1 MTSRLTGDRKTGALL
16 SRISLTV
23 LATVLMAS
31 SPAWAAPEHKTHTAE
46 SASSDGDDAPAK
58 ASSTKTGAAKTTK
71 ARHSDVLNDDSDA
84 APPKDASPKDA
95 SRKKAAK
102 VADADADGDA
112 PHGKKAGN
120 ERIQLADDDAPAK
133 PAKGRKTA
141 ATKLADADTDTDLVK
156 GAVKGMQE
164 KAGHGKTAHDDDN
177 AAPAKGK
184 KATRLADASED
195 ADAPPTP
202 TSKAATTKATK
213 GKSTAR
219 AVDDD
224 DAPAKSK
231 TSVKLADASDD
242 DAAPAARSRKAA
254 KAADDDNDDA
264 PVKGR
269 KTAHATKLAEADAD
283 DSDTPVKSKKGAHA
297 KTEADDSA
305 SDDDSDDTA
314 GFYKKAHG
322 KLVLVSDKDVA
333 RTRIVHHRLVGIDN
347 GPFYHKVHGK
357 AVRVT
362 AVALASFRK
371 AHGAAP
377 DENALALAAAA
388 HAMSTGTV
396 MPAKLSVITP
406 MQKMTQPH
414 VTQGGAQN
422 AMRTAFDETARAAS
436 TPLVTLA
443 AVTDALS
450 KLPQSLFTT
459 PGGAP
464 VAVAQAASNASQAP
478 AAPTAPVPYTSL
490 AGQSANSK
498 GTLSPTDAAF
508 YQAAFAQI
516 DGGDFA
522 GAETTLAQVGDKSLV
537 GYAEYHKLANP
548 AYAATYDELTQWLS
562 QYGDQPMAMRV
573 WTMAKR
579 KKPYGAPDPAY
590 PSLMG
595 NAPAAPTVAMVDA
608 DKSAI
613 NGAAIAGVALDA
625 HTSLDAAPP
634 NTARMAGIDGGAPKV
649 DTLDSDLTPK
659 SARSAYNNGQYDM
672 AVTLARKIGDHWV
685 AGLANWRLKH
695 YADAEAEFKFVS
707 TDPSRDAWGQ
717 SAGAYWAGRC
727 ADKLNQAD
735 QAQTFFKIAASFPF
749 TFYGLVAEQRLG
761 VTPAVV
767 LAKRGQ
773 TPTFAPD
780 TRQVLTASLTDDF
793 GWTHGSS
800 QAQRL
805 SALVQIGRAKDA
817 QVEIQSAV
825 QRAGDGTERDHW
837 LALAAY
843 NHIEVSQLHATDR
856 LFDATRYPAPTI
868 KLKSGYAVDRAL
880 LFAFA
885 RKESKFNTKAKS
897 FAGAYGLLQLMPGTA
912 ALLEN
917 NSKFNSHPDMLF
929 TPSVN
934 MRVGQEYMQK
944 LLDGPTVGGDLIR
957 LIAAYNGGPGPVKD
971 AVAQLGPDSGDS
983 ILLME
988 SIPVAETREYVE
1000 EVAANYWIYHQILGE
1015 PNKTLAQA
1023 AADTQVLVSG
1033 PAPAMPAAKT
1043 LADADDD
1050 HGGPGAA
1057 N

>member
-16 SRISLTV
+16 PRISLTV

-31 SPAWAAPEHKTHTAE
+31 SPAWAAPEHKTHAE
-46 SASSDGDDAPAK
+46 DSASADSDAPVK
-58 ASSTKTGAAKTTK
+58 AAKTTAKTPK
-71 ARHSDVLNDDSDA
+71 ARHTEVLNDDGDA
-84 APPKDASPKDA
+84 APK
-95 SRKKAAK
+95 KKAAK
-102 VADADADGDA
+102 VADADGDA
-112 PHGKKAGN
+112 PHGKKATSD
-120 ERIQLADDDAPAK
+120 RIQLADDDAPAK
-133 PAKGRKTA
+133 PARGKKAA
-141 ATKLADADTDTDLVK
+141 ATRLADADADTDLVK

-164 KAGHGKTAHDDDN
+164 KAGRGKTAHDDDDD
-177 AAPAKGK
+177 AAPVKGK

-195 ADAPPTP
+195 GDAP
-202 TSKAATTKATK
+202 KATKTTK
-213 GKSTAR
+213 GKSTVKAS
-219 AVDDD
+219 DDD
-224 DAPAKSK
+224 DAPVKSK
-231 TSVKLADASDD
+231 KAMKLADASDD
-242 DAAPAARSRKAA
+242 DAAPATKGRKIA
-254 KAADDDNDDA
+254 KAADDGDDA
-264 PVKGR
+264 PVKGKKGAR
-269 KTAHATKLAEADAD
+269 ATRLADADTDSDDVPAKGKKSAHSTKLAEADAD
-283 DSDTPVKSKKGAHA
+283 DSDIPVKSKKGARA
-297 KTEADDSA
+297 KAVTADDDGA
-305 SDDDSDDTA
+305 DDDSDDTT
-314 GFYKKAHG
+314 GFYKKVHG

-333 RTRIVHHRLVGIDN
+333 KTRTVHHRLVGVDN

-388 HAMSTGTV
+388 HAMSTDTP
-396 MPAKLSVITP
+396 MPAKLSVVTP
-406 MQKMTQPH
+406 MQKMTQPRGL
-414 VTQGGAQN
+414 QDGAGGAV
-422 AMRTAFDETARAAS
+422 RTALDETAKAAS
-436 TPLVTLA
+436 TPLATLA

-450 KLPQSLFTT
+450 KVPQSLFSA
-459 PGGAP
+459 PGGTP
-464 VAVAQAASNASQAP
+464 VAAANSPQAARASSQAP
-478 AAPTAPVPYTSL
+478 AAPTTPVPYTSL
-490 AGQSANSK
+490 AGTSANTRGS
-498 GTLSPTDAAF
+498 LSPTDAAF
-508 YQAAFAQI
+508 YQAAFTQI

-522 GAETTLAQVGDKSLV
+522 GAETTLAQVSDKSLV

-548 AYAATYDELTQWLS
+548 AYAVTYDELTQWLS

-595 NAPAAPTVAMVDA
+595 NAAAAPTVAMVDA

-613 NGAAIAGVALDA
+613 NGVALGA
-625 HTSLDAAPP
+625 HTTLDAAPQ
-634 NTARMAGIDGGAPKV
+634 NTANTPGIDGGAPKV
-649 DTLDSDLTPK
+649 DTRDSDLTPK

-695 YADAEAEFKFVS
+695 YEDAEAEFKFVS
-707 TDPSRDAWGQ
+707 TDPSRDAWGE

-727 ADKLNQAD
+727 ADKLNQQD

-793 GWTHGSS
+793 AWTHGNT

-817 QVEIQSAV
+817 QAEIQSAV

-868 KLKSGYAVDRAL
+868 KLKSGYAVDRASL
-880 LFAFA
+880 RLRAQGKQVQHQGQVLCRRLRPVA
-885 RKESKFNTKAKS
+885 VD
-897 FAGAYGLLQLMPGTA
+897 AGHGGAAGEQSALQR
-912 ALLEN
+912 
-917 NSKFNSHPDMLF
+917 
-929 TPSVN
+929 PSRYAVHA
-934 MRVGQEYMQK
+934 VGQYARRPGIYAK
-944 LLDGPTVGGDLIR
+944 AAGRPDRRRRPDPPDRR
-957 LIAAYNGGPGPVKD
+957 L
-971 AVAQLGPDSGDS
+971 
-983 ILLME
+983 
-988 SIPVAETREYVE
+988 
-1000 EVAANYWIYHQILGE
+1000 
-1015 PNKTLAQA
+1015 
-1023 AADTQVLVSG
+1023 
-1033 PAPAMPAAKT
+1033 
-1043 LADADDD
+1043 
-1050 HGGPGAA
+1050 
-1057 N
+1057 

>member
-31 SPAWAAPEHKTHTAE
+31 SPAWAAPEHKTHAE
-46 SASSDGDDAPAK
+46 ASADGDDAPAK
-58 ASSTKTGAAKTTK
+58 TSGSKTAAAKTTK
-71 ARHSDVLNDDSDA
+71 ARHGEVLNDDGDA
-84 APPKDASPKDA
+84 ASQKET
-95 SRKKAAK
+95 SRKKPAK
-102 VADADADGDA
+102 VADADGDA
-112 PHGKKAGN
+112 PHGKKATN
-120 ERIQLADDDAPAK
+120 DRIQLAGDDASAK
-133 PAKGRKTA
+133 PAKDKKTA
-141 ATKLADADTDTDLVK
+141 PAKLADADADADLVK
-156 GAVKGMQE
+156 GAVKSMS
-164 KAGHGKTAHDDDN
+164 GKTAHDGDDD
-177 AAPAKGK
+177 AAPVKGK
-184 KATRLADASED
+184 KATKLADASED
-195 ADAPPTP
+195 AEAP
-202 TSKAATTKATK
+202 KAAK
-213 GKSTAR
+213 GKSATR
-219 AVDDD
+219 ASDDN

-231 TSVKLADASDD
+231 KSVKLADASDD
-242 DAAPAARSRKAA
+242 DATPATRGKKSARAT
-254 KAADDDNDDA
+254 ADDDA
-264 PVKGR
+264 PIKGK
-269 KTAHATKLAEADAD
+269 KTAHSTKLAEADAD

-297 KTEADDSA
+297 KAVTAEADDSA
-305 SDDDSDDTA
+305 DDDNDDTA
-314 GFYKKAHG
+314 GFYKKVHG
-322 KLVLVSDKDVA
+322 RLVLVSDKDVA
-333 RTRIVHHRLVGIDN
+333 RTRIVHRRLVGVDN
-347 GPFYHKVHGK
+347 GPFFHKVHGK

-388 HAMSTGTV
+388 HAMSTGTL

-406 MQKMTQPH
+406 MQKMTQSH
-414 VTQGGAQN
+414 VMQGGAPS
-422 AMRTAFDETARAAS
+422 AMRTALDETAKAAS

-450 KLPQSLFTT
+450 KLPQSLFTP
-459 PGGAP
+459 PGTAP
-464 VAVAQAASNASQAP
+464 VAVAQAGSASSQAP

-516 DGGDFA
+516 DGGDFV
-522 GAETTLAQVGDKSLV
+522 GAEATLAQVSDKSLV

-595 NAPAAPTVAMVDA
+595 NAPAAPTVAMADA
-608 DKSAI
+608 DKAVI
-613 NGAAIAGVALDA
+613 NGAAINGVALDG
-625 HTSLDAAPP
+625 HTTLDAAPQP
-634 NTARMAGIDGGAPKV
+634 GIDGGAPKV

-659 SARSAYNNGQYDM
+659 SARSAYNNGRYDM

-695 YADAEAEFKFVS
+695 YEDAEAEFKFVS

-767 LAKRGQ
+767 LAKHGQ
-773 TPTFAPD
+773 TPTFASD
-780 TRQVLTASLTDDF
+780 TRQVLTAGLTDDF
-793 GWTHGSS
+793 GWTHGNT

-805 SALVQIGRAKDA
+805 SALVQIGRARDA
-817 QVEIQSAV
+817 QAEIQSAV

-917 NSKFNSHPDMLF
+917 NAKFNSHPDMLF

-1033 PAPAMPAAKT
+1033 PAPATPATKT

>member
-1 MTSRLTGDRKTGALL
+1 LTSRLTGDRKTRALL

-31 SPAWAAPEHKTHTAE
+31 SPAWATPEHKTHAAD
-46 SASSDGDDAPAK
+46 SASADSDDAPAK
-58 ASSTKTGAAKTTK
+58 ASSAKTTATKSTK
-71 ARHSDVLNDDSDA
+71 ARHSETLNDDRDA
-84 APPKDASPKDA
+84 ALPKDASK
-95 SRKKAAK
+95 KKAAK
-102 VADADADGDA
+102 VADADGDA
-112 PHGKKAGN
+112 PHGKKATSD
-120 ERIQLADDDAPAK
+120 RIQLADDDAPVK
-133 PAKGRKTA
+133 TVKGKKTA
-141 ATKLADADTDTDLVK
+141 ATKVADADADADLVK
-156 GAVKGMQE
+156 GAVRSMQG
-164 KAGHGKTAHDDDN
+164 KAAHDDD
-177 AAPAKGK
+177 AAPTKSK
-184 KATRLADASED
+184 KATKLADASED
-195 ADAPPTP
+195 ADAP
-202 TSKAATTKATK
+202 KASK
-213 GKSTAR
+213 GKSTAK
-219 AVDDD
+219 ASDDD
-224 DAPAKSK
+224 DAPVKGKKA
-231 TSVKLADASDD
+231 VKLADASDD
-242 DAAPAARSRKAA
+242 DAAPAAKGKKTA
-254 KAADDDNDDA
+254 KATDDDDT
-264 PVKGR
+264 PVKGK

-283 DSDTPVKSKKGAHA
+283 DSDAPLKSKKGAHA
-297 KTEADDSA
+297 KAVTAKADADDNA
-305 SDDDSDDTA
+305 GDDDSDDTT
-314 GFYKKAHG
+314 GFYKKVHG

-333 RTRIVHHRLVGIDN
+333 RTRTVHHRLVGVNN

-362 AVALASFRK
+362 TVALASFRK

-388 HAMSTGTV
+388 HAMSTGTL

-406 MQKMTQPH
+406 MQKMTQPR
-414 VTQGGAQN
+414 VTQGGAQS
-422 AMRTAFDETARAAS
+422 AMRTALDETAKAAS

-450 KLPQSLFTT
+450 KLPQSLFNTA
-459 PGGAP
+459 PGSAP
-464 VAVAQAASNASQAP
+464 VAVAQASSASSQAP
-478 AAPTAPVPYTSL
+478 VMNAAPAPYTSL

-498 GTLSPTDAAF
+498 GSLSPTDAAF

-516 DGGDFA
+516 DGSDFS
-522 GAETTLAQVGDKSLV
+522 GAETTLAQVSDKSLV

-548 AYAATYDELTQWLS
+548 AYAASYDELTQWLS

-595 NAPAAPTVAMVDA
+595 NAAATPTVAMVDA
-608 DKSAI
+608 DK
-613 NGAAIAGVALDA
+613 AAIVGVALDA
-625 HTSLDAAPP
+625 HTTLDAAPQP
-634 NTARMAGIDGGAPKV
+634 GIDGGAPKV
-649 DTLDSDLTPK
+649 DTRDSDLTPK

-672 AVTLARKIGDHWV
+672 AVALARKIGDHWV

-695 YADAEAEFKFVS
+695 YEDAEAEFKFVS

-727 ADKLNQAD
+727 ADKLSQAD

-761 VTPAVV
+761 VTPAVL

-793 GWTHGSS
+793 GWTHGSA

-817 QVEIQSAV
+817 QVEVQSAV

-944 LLDGPTVGGDLIR
+944 LLDGPIVSGDLIR

-971 AVAQLGPDSGDS
+971 AVGQLGTDSGDS

-1033 PAPAMPAAKT
+1033 PAPAPPASKT